1 MGEVRTDRNRSVL
14 AEIAGDV
21 RFAPIGMARI
31 EGAEIGDGMRKDAAM
46 EPRNIGQRAAA
57 ACDEEEERD
66 RAANFADTS
75 HD

>member
-1 MGEVRTDRNRSVL
+1 MDRNRTIL

-21 RFAPIGMARI
+21 RFAPIGMARV
-31 EGAEIGDGMRKDAAM
+31 EGAEIGDGVRKDAAM
-46 EPRNIGQRAAA
+46 EPRNIRARGAAA
-57 ACDEEEERD
+57 RDGEEERD